1 VTVTIIPLGARIP
14 LGAGPP
20 ARDANT
26 IRTRLTL
33 PASFNFDWIRAFL
46 TLRRVSSLERWTDDD
61 VYIRSVCIDGA
72 SALLTIRYVTAG
84 SRTNGARR
92 ETTETTD
99 SWLDVSFTPA
109 PRLTREAVRAA
120 VSRMFD
126 LDGDL
131 ETFIAHVRRDPLLGP
146 LVRRRPHVRL
156 PRLIDP
162 FEGLVRAMLGQ
173 QVTVRAAST
182 MTDRFTRQ
190 FGTVI
195 GTGTVAARPRRRS
208 ASTGTGAAATG
219 PSLVRPDVTP
229 AGRQSA
235 VSDASDAPDALY
247 AFPRPYM
254 ISAAGAD
261 ALRAIGLTRAKASAI
276 ARLAETLASGQLDC
290 GRLAD
295 LPSDDV
301 QAALVALPGIGPW
314 TASYVRMRVLG
325 DRDAFPAADLGVI
338 KALEALGVPRAAQVA
353 TAERWRP
360 WRAYGVLHL
369 WESLSD

>member
-1 VTVTIIPLGARIP
+1 VTTTTTPPVAGTTPGRGA
-14 LGAGPP
+14 
-20 ARDANT
+20 DT
-26 IRTRLTL
+26 IRTRLTV
-33 PASFNFDWIRAFL
+33 PATFNFDWIRTFL
-46 TLRRVSSLERWTDDD
+46 TLRRVPSLERWKDDD
-61 VYIRSVCIDGA
+61 VYIRSVRIDGA

-84 SRTNGARR
+84 ST
-92 ETTETTD
+92 TTD
-99 SWLDVSFTPA
+99 AGNAWLDVAFTPAFTPA
-109 PRLTREAVRAA
+109 PTPTPTPTLTPAPALTREAVRAA

-131 ETFIAHVRRDPLLGP
+131 DAFITHVRRDKLLGP
-146 LVRRRPHVRL
+146 LVKRRPHVRL

-182 MTDRFTRQ
+182 MTDRFARQ
-190 FGTVI
+190 FGMPI
-195 GTGTVAARPRRRS
+195 GPEPS
-208 ASTGTGAAATG
+208 AG
-219 PSLVRPDVTP
+219 PDGS
-229 AGRQSA
+229 
-235 VSDASDAPDALY
+235 DALY
-247 AFPRPYM
+247 AFPRPDT
-254 ISAAGAD
+254 IAAAGAE
-261 ALRAIGLTRAKASAI
+261 ALRAIGLTRAKAKSI
-276 ARLAETLASGQLDC
+276 AGLAETLAAGRLDC
-290 GRLAD
+290 ARLAD

-338 KALEALGVPRAAQVA
+338 KALEALGVPRANQVA

-360 WRAYGVLHL
+360 WRAYAVLHL